1 MFANGVAVV
10 SIAQH
15 STDLYLLSFIKL
27 SSIYAEKNY
36 LEVDWSIKVSMV
48 THKFWESENITF
60 ASLHQKTYSY

>member
-48 THKFWESENITF
+48 TQTFWESENTTC